1 MYRMYN
7 CTFEELKNDKK
18 IRPFCFQVG
27 TELRDKFKIEE
38 LDLLTS
44 RFESEE
50 DFCLSLEKFK
60 DKYVDKNKRNI
71 IITHDWSS
79 KIYLDEPIYNDMMIL
94 ISANELTQK
103 KKNKSNSNKRVLLCN
118 EYVQIFINQ
127 IIRYAVRFDIYPYF
141 LEPELLE
148 GVISEDD
155 ILSLNKYIKED
166 FVKNGRIIKG
176 LKPLLIEYSRVY
188 NKYIEYGNRGFL
200 RDEIVSRIDSI
211 EEEISYLIRSD
222 YRNLRNLVAWENKY
236 IEVLTKQLEG
246 ISSFYYKIKIRKQ
259 IEDIKMEKLYRNGMI
274 DENELDK
281 YYEDSSDEFAYYN
294 EVSNDVINDH
304 FNDNNDIYNL
314 YKNGEID
321 EVMKY
326 KDIDEIYDDSDN
338 YKTAVELGIVSF
350 GKSYI
355 RK

>member
-18 IRPFCFQVG
+18 IEPFYFQVG

-38 LDLLTS
+38 LDFLTS
-44 RFESEE
+44 RFESQE

-94 ISANELTQK
+94 ISANELTKK
-103 KKNKSNSNKRVLLCN
+103 KKNKSNSNKRVLICN
-118 EYVQIFINQ
+118 QYVQIFINQ
-127 IIRYAVRFDIYPYF
+127 IIGYASNPDIYPYF

-148 GVISEDD
+148 GVISKDD

-176 LKPLLIEYSRVY
+176 LKPLLIEYSALN
-188 NKYIEYGNRGFL
+188 NKYIEYGRCGFL
-200 RDEIVSRIDSI
+200 RDEIVSKSDSI
-211 EEEISYLIRSD
+211 EKEISYLIRSD
-222 YRNLRNLVAWENKY
+222 YRNLRNLVAWENMY
-236 IEVLTKQLEG
+236 IEVLTRQLE
-246 ISSFYYKIKIRKQ
+246 STNNFNCKIKIRKQ
-259 IEDIKMEKLYRNGMI
+259 IEDIKMEKLFRNGKL
-274 DENELDK
+274 DENELAK
-281 YYEDSSDEFAYYN
+281 YYEDSSDELAYYEEMN
-294 EVSNDVINDH
+294 NDTINSH
-304 FNDNNDIYNL
+304 FNDNNEIYNL
-314 YKNGEID
+314 YKSGEID

-326 KDIDEIYDDSDN
+326 KDIDEIYEDSDN
-338 YKTAVELGIVSF
+338 YKTAVELGIVPLD
-350 GKSYI
+350 KPYV